1 MKNIIDCKG
10 LECPQPVI
18 NTKKYF
24 DSIDEGS
31 ATVIVDNETAKNN
44 VIKFAGSNG
53 YISTIKNDNNLYYIE
68 ISKIKSEVLRN
79 SSFKENSLCIVISS
93 SFLGNGDDKLGAILM
108 KSYLY
113 ALSESDNLPK
123 DLIFINGGVKL
134 TIEDS
139 DCLDSIKKIHEKGVN
154 ILSCGTCLDFY
165 NLKEKL
171 AVGEITNMYSIVEK
185 MDKASNTIKL

>member
-24 DSIDEGS
+24 DSINEGS
-31 ATVIVDNETAKNN
+31 AIVIVDNETARNN
-44 VIKFAGSNG
+44 VVKFAGSNG
-53 YISTIKNDNNLYYIE
+53 YSSEVKKENNLHYIE
-68 ISKIKSEVLRN
+68 ITKTKSQVSIE
-79 SSFKENSLCIVISS
+79 SDSKENNLCIVISS
-93 SFLGNGDDKLGAILM
+93 SFLGSGDDKLGSILM

-123 DLIFINGGVKL
+123 NLIFINGGVKL
-134 TIEDS
+134 TTEDS
-139 DCLDSIKKIHEKGVN
+139 DCLGSIKKIHEKGVN

-171 AVGEITNMYSIVEK
+171 SVGEITNMYTIIEK
-185 MDKASNTIKL
+185 MNKASNTIKL